1 MVAMATACT
10 VYRLEL
16 EQTAAAAI
24 VVATKTKT
32 CTSIS
37 TDLTTTHELRRQMQ

>member
-32 CTSIS
+32 GTSIS
-37 TDLTTTHELRRQMQ
+37 TDLTTRLELRRQMQ

>member
-32 CTSIS
+32 GTSIS
-37 TDLTTTHELRRQMQ
+37 TDLTTTHELRTQMQ